1 MDISFNFFSQINNNI
16 NFNNYFQEVTSTDL
30 KTLENAIENL
40 SSEQKKL
47 IVEKEEIQ
55 ELKEELKDY
64 QEVNKVY

>member
-1 MDISFNFFSQINNNI
+1 M
-16 NFNNYFQEVTSTDL
+16 TTTDL

-55 ELKEELKDY
+55 DLKDELKDY
-64 QEVNKVY
+64 QEVSEICFNV